1 MSMLLISVGGE
12 CISNDVSGW
21 LSIYLS
27 LFVMWIF
34 SVIYSVIFNKLTLKQ
49 ALSTENDDYFLLEFS
64 NIFFY
69 CITVIALIVAI
80 ALGIYAIVHLLL

>member
-1 MSMLLISVGGE
+1 MLLISVGGE

-21 LSIYLS
+21 VSIYLS
-27 LFVMWIF
+27 LVVMWIF
-34 SVIYSVIFNKLTLKQ
+34 SLIYSVIFNKLTLKQ
-49 ALSTENDDYFLLEFS
+49 ALATDNDDYFLVGLL

-80 ALGIYAIVHLLL
+80 ALGIYAIVNKFL